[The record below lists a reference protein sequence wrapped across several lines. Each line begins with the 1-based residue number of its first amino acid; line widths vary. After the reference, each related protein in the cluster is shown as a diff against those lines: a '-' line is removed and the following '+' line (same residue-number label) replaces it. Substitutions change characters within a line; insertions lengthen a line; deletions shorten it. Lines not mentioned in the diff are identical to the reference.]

1 MRFGGLPGLLA
12 ISSVLSACSSGTPAS
27 SGDAPQASA
36 SAAAPEPEPPPTPAE
51 PEPVQTGHA
60 CATGTSECG
69 GGYCTIKIKNDCDT
83 PLTCDA
89 FALLRCRTPTD
100 LVEARGRERKTFP
113 AKAADEVVVQAKCT
127 EGDPVQ
133 TELTELK
140 CQ

>member
-1 MRFGGLPGLLA
+1 M
-12 ISSVLSACSSGTPAS
+12 
-27 SGDAPQASA
+27 
-36 SAAAPEPEPPPTPAE
+36 PAE

-60 CATGTSECG
+60 CATVTGECG
-69 GGYCTIKIKNDCDT
+69 GGFCTVKIKNDCDQ

-100 LVEARGRERKTFP
+100 LVEARGRERKTFS